1 MTPPPLTP
9 HTPHPFPHASTHAHA
24 DRVAVV
30 TGFIGHDAEGRIT
43 TLGRGGSDLT
53 ATTLGSAVP
62 VDEIQVWKDVDG
74 IMTANPKVVPDA
86 IPVPYVT
93 FEEASELAYFG
104 AEILHPISMVPAMR
118 YNIPVR
124 VKNSYNPDH
133 PGTVI
138 TATKEAPNLVT
149 AITSKRNVD
158 LVDIV
163 STWMLGQYGFLS
175 RVFSI
180 FEEQKI
186 SVDCVA
192 TSEVSISLTLDKKQQ
207 DDSAEKKLVAALSE
221 VASVT
226 VHPNRAII
234 SLIANVARSSE
245 VLSIVFDALKEAG
258 IQVEMLS
265 QGASKVNI
273 SLIVKDADA
282 ERATKVLHDA
292 FFAKKK

>member
-1 MTPPPLTP
+1 M
-9 HTPHPFPHASTHAHA
+9 
-24 DRVAVV
+24 
-30 TGFIGHDAEGRIT
+30 TGFIGHDAQGRIT

-53 ATTLGSAVP
+53 ASTLGAALP
-62 VDEIQVWKDVDG
+62 VDEIQVWKDVNG
-74 IMTANPKVVPDA
+74 IMSANPKVVSNA
-86 IPVPYVT
+86 VPVPFVS

-138 TATKEAPNLVT
+138 LADKEHVNLVT

-158 LVDIV
+158 LLDIV

-175 RVFSI
+175 RVFAI
-180 FEEQKI
+180 FEDNKV

-192 TSEVSISLTLDKKQQ
+192 TSEVSISLTLDKKVA
-207 DDSAEKKLVAALSE
+207 DDGAEEKLIKDLKA

-234 SLIANVARSSE
+234 AYVARSSE
-245 VLSIVFDALKEAG
+245 VLSIVFDALKQAG

-273 SLIVKDADA
+273 SLIVKDSDA
-282 ERATKVLHDA
+282 ERCTQILHDS
-292 FFAKKK
+292 FFKSGADKAQP

>member
-1 MTPPPLTP
+1 M
-9 HTPHPFPHASTHAHA
+9 
-24 DRVAVV
+24 AVV
-30 TGFIGHDAEGRIT
+30 TGFIGHDEQGRIT

-53 ATTLGSAVP
+53 ASTLGAAVP
-62 VDEIQVWKDVDG
+62 VDEIQVWKDVNG
-74 IMTANPKVVPDA
+74 IMTANPKVVEDA
-86 IPVPYVT
+86 IPVPFVT

-118 YNIPVR
+118 HNIPVR

-138 TATKEAPNLVT
+138 TATKEAATLVT

-180 FEEQKI
+180 FEEQKV

-192 TSEVSISLTLDKKQQ
+192 TSEVSISLTLDKKKE
-207 DDSAEKKLVAALSE
+207 DDTKEQKLVEALSE
-221 VASVT
+221 IASVT

-234 SLIANVARSSE
+234 SLIANVKRSSE
-245 VLSIVFDALKEAG
+245 VLSIVFAALKQAG

-273 SLIVKDADA
+273 SLIVKDSEA
-282 ERATKVLHDA
+282 EQATKVLHDA
-292 FFAKKK
+292 FFKQK

>member
-1 MTPPPLTP
+1 M
-9 HTPHPFPHASTHAHA
+9 
-24 DRVAVV
+24 V
-30 TGFIGHDAEGRIT
+30 TGFIGHDDQGRIT

-53 ATTLGSAVP
+53 ASTLGAAVP
-62 VDEIQVWKDVDG
+62 VDEIQVWKDVNG

-138 TATKEAPNLVT
+138 TASKEAATLVT

-180 FEEQKI
+180 FEEQKV

-207 DDSAEKKLVAALSE
+207 DDTKEQRLVDALSE

-234 SLIANVARSSE
+234 SLIANVKRSSE

-273 SLIVKDADA
+273 SLIVKDEDA
-282 ERATKVLHDA
+282 ERATKVLHDS
-292 FFAKKK
+292 FFHVGANTQQKK